1 MQLSSFLFQWG
12 NVASYFGQTYP
23 KVNERSF
30 QVMEQKY
37 AISARMLSQVFKT
50 LIYTRILRT
59 YSYIMLQI

>member
-37 AISARMLSQVFKT
+37 AISARMLSQVLKT
-50 LIYTRILRT
+50 VIYVT
-59 YSYIMLQI
+59 